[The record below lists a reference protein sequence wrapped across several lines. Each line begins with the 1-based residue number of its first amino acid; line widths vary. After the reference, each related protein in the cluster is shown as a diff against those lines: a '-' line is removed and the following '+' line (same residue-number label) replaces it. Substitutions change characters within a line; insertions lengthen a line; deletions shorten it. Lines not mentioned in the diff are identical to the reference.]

1 MVQETRT
8 ARTARGSGRVRTRL
22 VITLIGI
29 AALVVGA
36 FLDWQS
42 TQPGYRL
49 TNRSLLHN
57 DFATTTNTTRS
68 VGAIAI
74 VIAAVA
80 LLGLLDRTG
89 WLSRLAGLA
98 AVVLFAM
105 FALQLYR
112 HDGQHFTPALHAV
125 HAGAW
130 VTVAAGVVL
139 LLGGLVR
146 YRPKRRR
153 LAREQDSAVVER
165 DRVDADTAI
174 RPAHEPI
181 SEADHAAERDEALAA
196 DREAERENVVD
207 GNNLDHSDLDHSDL
221 DRNDLD
227 REAERD
233 PDRESEKADI

>member
-1 MVQETRT
+1 MVQETETRT

-57 DFATTTNTTRS
+57 DLATTANTTRS
-68 VGAIAI
+68 VGAICI

-130 VTVAAGVVL
+130 VTVGAGVVL

-153 LAREQDSAVVER
+153 LAREQDSATVER
-165 DRVDADTAI
+165 ERVTAVTAV
-174 RPAHEPI
+174 RPTSNEPI
-181 SEADHAAERDEALAA
+181 HEADHAPERDEALAA
-196 DREAERENVVD
+196 DHEVEPDRGNVD
-207 GNNLDHSDLDHSDL
+207 GSDL
-221 DRNDLD
+221 DRSDLD
-227 REAERD
+227 RAAER
-233 PDRESEKADI
+233 DRESEKADI